1 MKKLLLLFC
10 ILSLQLSAQ
19 TITQDSVYLLSYCS
33 LKNDGKI
40 GLQLAWSTDKNTWNS
55 IGSDFGVLGSDYGTW
70 GAQKRMLSPFLWL
83 GADGL
88 WHCVFSVNEKD
99 NALAHASSVDLI
111 AWGRQSYPV
120 FTGSQNCLLPE
131 FKYDAK
137 TQQYLVSWLSKVGDK
152 TEIFTTSTKDF
163 RSYGKEQKAVA
174 SARLNLRTEV
184 KLGDKTETGL
194 VYKVP
199 SAVVNKLLKHLDTE
213 KERQK
218 LYRENLYED
227 TVKLANLKPLSAQVT
242 VDFQKRKSISST
254 LMGIF
259 FEDLNYAADGGLYAE
274 LIQNRDFEYKL
285 SEKGGND
292 KSWTATKA
300 WHTTGQAKLTIDSI
314 RPIHYNNSHFVVLT
328 TTQKGDA
335 LVAEGYEGIVL
346 KAGEAYYLSLF
357 AKNISGKNSK
367 LSIQLKDASGKVFAE
382 GVVDVKGT
390 IWQKYEISLLVKES
404 TANAELSIVPETAG
418 QYALD
423 MISLFPKNTFKGRR
437 NGLRADIAQA
447 LADLHP
453 RFVRFPGGCVAHG
466 NGLDNIYRWKNT
478 IGKLEERKPMFNL
491 WGYHQSMGIG
501 YGEYF
506 DFCEDI
512 GALPLPVIAAGV
524 CCQNSSVGGA
534 GQQGGIPMEQMDS
547 YIQDI
552 LDLIEWANGDL
563 TTKWGKVRAA
573 NGHIKPYNLKY
584 IGIGNEDLITDLFE
598 ERFRMIFKA
607 IKAKYPEIVVI
618 GTVGPWSEGTDYVEG
633 WKLANEINI
642 PMVDEHYY
650 QSPGWFINNQ
660 DYYDNYDR
668 SKSKVYL
675 GEYAA
680 HIGGRANNL
689 HTSLVEA
696 LHLNSLE
703 RNGDVVSMSSYAP
716 LLAKE
721 GHTQWKPDLIFFNNT
736 EVKTTV
742 DYEVQKLY
750 GVHAGESYIASQ
762 VELSDKDSYL
772 QKRVSVSVVE
782 DSKTKD
788 LIIKL
793 VNVLPTSV
801 DTKLNLKEFDYLPE
815 ALKITLAGN
824 LKDTKVLPV
833 EGKQSVAPS
842 FSTNLPAHSLT
853 IIRLKR
859 KK

>member
-10 ILSLQLSAQ
+10 FLSIQLSAQ
-19 TITQDSVYLLSYCS
+19 TITQDSVYLFSYCS

-40 GLQLAWSTDKNTWNS
+40 GLQLAWSSDKNTWNT
-55 IGSDFGVLGSDYGTW
+55 IGNDFGVLGSDYGTW

-120 FTGSQNCLLPE
+120 FSGSQNCLLPE

-137 TQQYLVSWLSKVGDK
+137 TKQYLISWLSKVGDK

-163 RSYGKEQKAVA
+163 RSYGKEQKALT
-174 SARLNLRTEV
+174 STRLNLRTEV

-194 VYKVP
+194 VYKVS
-199 SAVVNKLLKHLDTE
+199 SAVVNKLLKYLESE

-227 TVKLANLKPLSAQVT
+227 TLKLANLKPLSAQVT

-314 RPIHYNNSHFVVLT
+314 RSIHYNNSHFAVLT

-335 LVAEGYEGIVL
+335 LVAEGYEGIAL
-346 KAGEAYYLSLF
+346 KAGETYYLSLF
-357 AKNISGKNSK
+357 AKNMTGKNSK

-382 GVVDVKGT
+382 GAVNVKGNV
-390 IWQKYEISLLVKES
+390 WQKYEISLLVKES

-466 NGLDNIYRWKNT
+466 NGLDNIYKWKNT

-506 DFCEDI
+506 QFCEDI
-512 GALPLPVIAAGV
+512 GAQPLPVIAAGV

-563 TTKWGKVRAA
+563 TTKWGKVRAM

>member
-19 TITQDSVYLLSYCS
+19 TITQDSVYLFSYCS

>member
-1 MKKLLLLFC
+1 
-10 ILSLQLSAQ
+10 
-19 TITQDSVYLLSYCS
+19 
-33 LKNDGKI
+33 
-40 GLQLAWSTDKNTWNS
+40 
-55 IGSDFGVLGSDYGTW
+55 
-70 GAQKRMLSPFLWL
+70 
-83 GADGL
+83 
-88 WHCVFSVNEKD
+88 
-99 NALAHASSVDLI
+99 
-111 AWGRQSYPV
+111 
-120 FTGSQNCLLPE
+120 
-131 FKYDAK
+131 
-137 TQQYLVSWLSKVGDK
+137 
-152 TEIFTTSTKDF
+152 
-163 RSYGKEQKAVA
+163 
-174 SARLNLRTEV
+174 
-184 KLGDKTETGL
+184 
-194 VYKVP
+194 
-199 SAVVNKLLKHLDTE
+199 
-213 KERQK
+213 
-218 LYRENLYED
+218 
-227 TVKLANLKPLSAQVT
+227 
-242 VDFQKRKSISST
+242 
-254 LMGIF
+254 
-259 FEDLNYAADGGLYAE
+259 
-274 LIQNRDFEYKL
+274 
-285 SEKGGND
+285 
-292 KSWTATKA
+292 
-300 WHTTGQAKLTIDSI
+300 
-314 RPIHYNNSHFVVLT
+314 
-328 TTQKGDA
+328 
-335 LVAEGYEGIVL
+335 
-346 KAGEAYYLSLF
+346 
-357 AKNISGKNSK
+357 
-367 LSIQLKDASGKVFAE
+367 
-382 GVVDVKGT
+382 
-390 IWQKYEISLLVKES
+390 
-404 TANAELSIVPETAG
+404 
-418 QYALD
+418 
-423 MISLFPKNTFKGRR
+423 
-437 NGLRADIAQA
+437 
-447 LADLHP
+447 
-453 RFVRFPGGCVAHG
+453 VAHG
-466 NGLDNIYRWKNT
+466 NGLDNIYKWKNT

-859 KK
+859 KSNGFKISV